1 MNKIVDIETEVLKRY
16 SDAAEARAPALCC
29 PVEYDAKYLQVIPAE
44 VLERD
49 YGCGDPSKF
58 VREGD
63 TVLDLGSGGGKIC
76 FIASQIA
83 GPGGKVIG
91 VDFNPA
97 MLDLARRHA
106 PAVAKAIGW
115 DTVAFRRGK
124 IQDLRTDY
132 DRIESELQSGELST
146 LDEYLEF
153 ERVKR
158 ERALREPM
166 IADGSVD
173 VILSNCVLNLVR
185 AEDKSALFS
194 EMHRVL
200 KRGGRLAISDIV
212 ADEAPTESIRQDP
225 DLWSGCIAGAFQEQD
240 FLKAFEEAGFYGIAI
255 AKRDEKP
262 WAVVQGI
269 EFRSITLTA
278 YKGKEGPCLERNQA
292 VIYKGPWRQVCDDDG
307 HVFRRGQPTA
317 VCDKT
322 FGILT
327 HTPYAEDLVA
337 VPPRIEIP
345 LDEAQAFDCM
355 RSAPRHPRE
364 TKGLDFNATKLN
376 ESGACGDGASCC

>member
-1 MNKIVDIETEVLKRY
+1 MNKIANVETEVLKRY
-16 SDAAEARAPALCC
+16 SDAAEARVPALCC
-29 PVEYDAKYLQVIPAE
+29 PVEYDARYLAAIPAE

-76 FIASQIA
+76 FIAAQIA
-83 GPGGKVIG
+83 GPGGQVIG

-115 DTVAFRRGK
+115 ENVSFRRGK

-132 DRIESELQSGELST
+132 DRIENDLKSSALST
-146 LDEYLEF
+146 LDQYLDF
-153 ERVKR
+153 EGEKR
-158 ERALREPM
+158 ERAQREPM
-166 IADGSVD
+166 INDASVD

-185 AEDKSALFS
+185 DEDKQTLFL

-200 KRGGRLAISDIV
+200 KRGGRVAISDIV
-212 ADEAPTESIRQDP
+212 ADETPTAAIRQDA
-225 DLWSGCIAGAFQEQD
+225 DLWSGCIAGAFQEHD
-240 FLKAFEEAGFYGIAI
+240 FLKAFEAAGFYGIAI
-255 AKRDEKP
+255 EKRDEKP

-269 EFRSITLTA
+269 EFRSITITA

-292 VIYKGPWRQVCDDDG
+292 VIYKGPWRQVSDDDG
-307 HVFRRGQPTA
+307 HVFRRGQATA

-327 HTPYAEDLVA
+327 GAPYAEEMVA

-345 LDEAQAFDCM
+345 LSEAKDFDCM

-364 TKGLDFNATKLN
+364 TKGVDFVETKLN
-376 ESGACGDGASCC
+376 EGGDGASCCR